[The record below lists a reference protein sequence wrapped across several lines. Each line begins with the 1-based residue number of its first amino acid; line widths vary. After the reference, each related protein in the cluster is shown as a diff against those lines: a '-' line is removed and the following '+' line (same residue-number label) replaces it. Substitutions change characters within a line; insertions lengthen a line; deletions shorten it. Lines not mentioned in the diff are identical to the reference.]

1 MKKLWIERLAT
12 FPVIACCLLS
22 FTSFVEASKDNLPRF
37 PGQALLMGH
46 VPEDL
51 AVTVGEST
59 TQIQGGGQWEVVP
72 SISADGRVVASAR
85 MIQNLPLESEPRFLV
100 GTYTL
105 ADNQWA
111 YYNGLEIK
119 GGSVA
124 ISPDGSRL
132 ACSHMSTG
140 PSLIHV
146 LDLKTGK
153 VSIGP
158 ETTKGSFL
166 TWSPDSRR
174 LAFNKELGQDADG
187 ASVTLLPEIDILNV
201 EDGTISKLADGIA
214 PSWSPSGEWIA
225 FSDYSTFQHGRYAD
239 TAYRVSLIHPNGT
252 GSKVVASLKPGQD
265 LYAPAIWSP
274 DSKEFLLQRP
284 QEDEVNPRVNIY
296 LLNLATLNLTTKFRK
311 TPEVYGWVTAR

>member
-1 MKKLWIERLAT
+1 MKKLWVGRLAT

-37 PGQALLMGH
+37 PGQEILMRH
-46 VPEDL
+46 FPEDL
-51 AVTVGEST
+51 AVTVGENT
-59 TQIQGGGQWEVVP
+59 TQIQGGGQWEVIP
-72 SISADGRVVASAR
+72 SISADGRVVASASLVP
-85 MIQNLPLESEPRFLV
+85 NLPLDSEPLFVV
-100 GTYTL
+100 GTYTI
-105 ADNQWA
+105 ADNQWT
-111 YYNGLEIK
+111 YYKELEIK

-124 ISPDGSRL
+124 ISPDGSKL

-140 PSLIHV
+140 PSLIHI

-153 VSIGP
+153 ISVGP

-187 ASVTLLPEIDILNV
+187 ASVTLLPEIDVLNV
-201 EDGTISKLADGIA
+201 EDGTTSKLADGTA

-225 FSDYSTFQHGRYAD
+225 FSDYSMFQHGRYAD
-239 TAYRVSLIHPNGT
+239 TAYRVSLIHPDGT
-252 GSKVVASLKPGQD
+252 GSKVVAPLKPGQD
-265 LYAPAIWSP
+265 LFLPPLWSP

-296 LLNLATLNLTTKFRK
+296 LLNLATLDLKTRFRK
-311 TPEVYGWVTAR
+311 TPEVYGWVTAK